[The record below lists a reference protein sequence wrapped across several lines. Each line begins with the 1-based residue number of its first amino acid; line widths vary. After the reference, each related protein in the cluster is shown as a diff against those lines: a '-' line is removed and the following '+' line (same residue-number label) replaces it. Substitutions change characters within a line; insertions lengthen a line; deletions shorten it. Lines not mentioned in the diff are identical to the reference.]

1 MRNRVVNSINP
12 VIHFLA
18 VLLVPVL
25 LPGCSHSGNSTK
37 KNRQTQD
44 KSTGPPVVYKKPPSS
59 FNDTLVVRGKAAVFF
74 MADSMQLEKIKAITE
89 KMVYESN
96 NHDCFYQMRNA
107 RMVFKK
113 YWPGVQVIETSRA
126 RYLLFVNADNNH
138 TCIDLNTKNDQCGI
152 FLFNDGKAP
161 KLADMTNIDT
171 ELGFFYPHESF

>member
-1 MRNRVVNSINP
+1 MNNTANR
-12 VIHFLA
+12 FLTILIVA
-18 VLLVPVL
+18 VWLY
-25 LPGCSHSGNSTK
+25 GCSHQGNSNK

-74 MADSMQLEKIKAITE
+74 MADSVQLEKIKAITE

-107 RMVFKK
+107 RFVLKK
-113 YWPGVQVIETSRA
+113 YWPRVQVIETSRA
-126 RYLLFVNADNNH
+126 RYLLFINSDNNN

-152 FLFNDGKAP
+152 FLFDDSKAP

-171 ELGFFYPHESF
+171 ELGFYFSR